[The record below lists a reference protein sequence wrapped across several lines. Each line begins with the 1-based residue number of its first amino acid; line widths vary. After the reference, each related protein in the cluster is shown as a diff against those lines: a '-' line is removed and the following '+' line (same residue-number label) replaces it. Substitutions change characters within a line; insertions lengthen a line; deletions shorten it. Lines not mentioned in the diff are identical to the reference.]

1 MAAVSAVS
9 VSCLK
14 GGSYESTYPAYISFE
29 EFNESYVGDEFYDG
43 DGVYF
48 KTYFYG
54 NQDLLFNSARD
65 ETESDY
71 SGFAISIAL
80 SEGTY
85 AGSRYAV
92 NAKEAATGDVF
103 TVFHEAPWMK
113 EDDFHH
119 IHFLSYAN
127 GTCAPVSCMVNNT
140 KQVAEGIAEYNGSH
154 EKPLTVTLKAT
165 GYAGGAETGSAEIML
180 AGERDQEDA
189 SETSSRDTV
198 VSTWTSFD
206 LSKLGN
212 VEYIDFSMTFSDE
225 TQTSVEKYFCM
236 DDFWANIHISM

>member
-1 MAAVSAVS
+1 MNKLFLYSIIVAALCAACAEEPEQDEGYDARFS
-9 VSCLK
+9 VNA
-14 GGSYESTYPAYISFE
+14 ETAYSGEVFA
-29 EFNESYVGDEFYDG
+29 
-43 DGVYF
+43 
-48 KTYFYG
+48 
-54 NQDLLFNSARD
+54 LFHNNPEIKATSSGLQ
-65 ETESDY
+65 SDY
-71 SGFAISIAL
+71 HVFFA
-80 SEGTY
+80 T
-85 AGSRYAV
+85 
-92 NAKEAATGDVF
+92 TQ
-103 TVFHEAPWMK
+103 
-113 EDDFHH
+113 
-119 IHFLSYAN
+119 
-127 GTCAPVSCMVNNT
+127 GTCTPVSCMVNNT

-154 EKPLTVTLKAT
+154 EQPLTVTLKAT

-189 SETSSRDTV
+189 SETSPRDTV